1 MRKCKSLKIV
11 ALMTALILLVSIF
24 TVGCTQTTPTQE
36 QAQPKQES
44 IEQTTQAKQENT
56 QAKEEEKKEEPQ
68 LDLNRDAKGMN
79 GVVAAAKPEA
89 SQVGVDILQKG
100 GNAIDAAVATGFA
113 LGVLEP
119 NASGLGG
126 GGFMLIRFAE
136 TGEEVFI
143 DFRET
148 APGNATDDMYKLN
161 EEGKPADD
169 SYKVGGKAV
178 GVPGEVA
185 GLLTALEKYGTMSKE
200 EVLQPSIE
208 LAEKGIPVTVNL
220 ESIIKDNFEK
230 LSNFEASKELY
241 LKDGLPYELGDTI
254 KNPDLA
260 NTLKI
265 IAKEGRD
272 GFYKGKIAKAIADEV
287 QKTGGI
293 ITEEDLANYE
303 VKMRE
308 PVKGTYRGYE
318 IVSAPPA
325 SSGGT
330 HVIELLNIMENY
342 DLKSLGFNTADSWH
356 AWAEGMKLIF
366 ADRSEYMGDTDF
378 VDVPLV
384 GLTSKDY
391 AKTQFERIDMNKSAQ
406 ETEAGEPW
414 KYESGSTTHFSIMD
428 KEGNMVSVTKSINY
442 FFGSGVTVPG
452 TGIVLNNHMADF
464 TLKPGTKNSI
474 EPGKRPLSSMSP
486 TMILKD
492 GKPYATIGSPGA
504 TRIITTVALSISN
517 IIDHGMDIQE
527 AIIAPRI
534 INYPGGPLK
543 MEGRI
548 PQEVRDELIKKG
560 HELEIK
566 KDFDPYF
573 GGVHGVI
580 INEDTGELHGGA
592 DPRRDGKAAGF

>member
-1 MRKCKSLKIV
+1 MKRFKFSKGI
-11 ALMTALILLVSIF
+11 ALLTALILVVSVF
-24 TVGCTQTTPTQE
+24 FVACTQQKAMNETTE
-36 QAQPKQES
+36 QQAPPKQD
-44 IEQTTQAKQENT
+44 NN
-56 QAKEEEKKEEPQ
+56 QAKEEEKKPE
-68 LDLNRDAKGMN
+68 LNLNRDTKGMN

-89 SQVGVDILQKG
+89 SNVGVEILKQG

-136 TGEEVFI
+136 TGEEVLI

-161 EEGKPADD
+161 EDGKPADD
-169 SYKVGGKAV
+169 TYKVGGKAV

-185 GLLTALEKYGTMSKE
+185 GLLTALEKYGTMSRE
-200 EVLQPSIE
+200 DVLKPSIDI
-208 LAEKGIPVTVNL
+208 AESGIPVTVNL
-220 ESIIKDNFEK
+220 ESIIQNNFEK
-230 LSNFEASKELY
+230 LNKFDESKELY

-260 NTLKI
+260 NTLKM
-265 IAKEGRD
+265 IAKEGKD
-272 GFYKGKIAKAIADEV
+272 GFYKGDIAKAIVDEV
-287 QKTGGI
+287 QNSGGI
-293 ITEEDLANYE
+293 ITEKDLANYE

-330 HVIELLNIMENY
+330 HIIELLNIMENY
-342 DLKSLGFNTADSWH
+342 DLKSLGFNTAESWH

-391 AKTQFERIDMNKSAQ
+391 AKTQFERIDMNKSSE
-406 ETEAGEPW
+406 ETKAGEPW
-414 KYESGSTTHFSIMD
+414 KYESGSTTHFSVMD

-442 FFGSGVTVPG
+442 FFGSGITVTD

-486 TMILKD
+486 SMILKD

-548 PQEVRDELIKKG
+548 PQEVRDGLIEKG

-566 KDFDPYF
+566 DDFAPYF

-580 INEDTGELHGGA
+580 MNEETRELHGGA
-592 DPRRDGKAAGF
+592 DPRRDGQAAGF